1 MRHVLTKKGK
11 KTSDLLYDVAV
22 NPKVLDECL
31 QQPLL
36 LDMLHSLI
44 LDFVRD
50 MLKIRVDKDALL
62 KVISGEY
69 KGLQKDIQ
77 HSLEG
82 NAHLISQEAQ
92 LDMRESILE
101 ELSKVTPTSH
111 NETKLPPL
119 IVTPNQTVYRKNM
132 IEELPDQSERG
143 KIEQKVNRPSHL
155 LVSTDSGFEIRVK
168 LPGIK
173 KISDVDLEISEVVE
187 FVIKSM
193 NL

>member
-1 MRHVLTKKGK
+1 MRYVLTKKGK

-44 LDFVRD
+44 LDFIRD

-62 KVISGEY
+62 KVSSGEY
-69 KGLQKDIQ
+69 KGLHKDIQ

-82 NAHLISQEAQ
+82 NARLISQEAQ

-101 ELSKVTPTSH
+101 ELSKVTPTCH

-119 IVTPNQTVYRKNM
+119 LVTPNQTVHRKNM
-132 IEELPDQSERG
+132 IEELPDQIEEGGNRKSE
-143 KIEQKVNRPSHL
+143 QMVDRPKHL
-155 LVSTDSGFEIRVK
+155 LISTESSFEFRVK

-173 KISDVDLEISEVVE
+173 KISDVNLEISEVQV
-187 FVIKSM
+187 SSRH
-193 NL
+193 